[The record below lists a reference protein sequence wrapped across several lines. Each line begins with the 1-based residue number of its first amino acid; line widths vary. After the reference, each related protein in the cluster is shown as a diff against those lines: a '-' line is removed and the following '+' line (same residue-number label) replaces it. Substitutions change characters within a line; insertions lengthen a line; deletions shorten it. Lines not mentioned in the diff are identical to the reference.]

1 MENTKIRMQV
11 LAALFAAACAVLA
24 QLIIPIQPVPIS
36 LASLGAM
43 LAGGFLGKRYGFLAL
58 LIYLLLGA
66 AGVPVFSMFRGGIHM
81 FAGPTGGFLLGF
93 APMAFAVGW
102 LCEKT
107 EYKFIKLFG
116 AVFLGNLVCYVFGIA
131 WFVYLTHTDMWTAL
145 TLCIFPFIPGDL
157 LKIVLSAFLVS
168 RYRNRLLR
176 IR

>member
-43 LAGGFLGKRYGFLAL
+43 LAGGCLGKRYGFLAL

-66 AGVPVFSMFRGGIHM
+66 AGVPVF
-81 FAGPTGGFLLGF
+81 
-93 APMAFAVGW
+93 PMAFAVGW

-107 EYKFIKLFG
+107 EYKFMKLFG

-145 TLCIFPFIPGDL
+145 TLCVFPFIPGDL

>member
-66 AGVPVFSMFRGGIHM
+66 AGVPVFLCSA
-81 FAGPTGGFLLGF
+81 AGFTCLPDLRGFLLGF

-116 AVFLGNLVCYVFGIA
+116 AIFLGNLVCYVFGIA

-145 TLCIFPFIPGDL
+145 TLCVFPFIPGDL

>member
-93 APMAFAVGW
+93 APMA
-102 LCEKT
+102 
-107 EYKFIKLFG
+107 
-116 AVFLGNLVCYVFGIA
+116 
-131 WFVYLTHTDMWTAL
+131 
-145 TLCIFPFIPGDL
+145 
-157 LKIVLSAFLVS
+157 LSL
-168 RYRNRLLR
+168 
-176 IR
+176 IHI